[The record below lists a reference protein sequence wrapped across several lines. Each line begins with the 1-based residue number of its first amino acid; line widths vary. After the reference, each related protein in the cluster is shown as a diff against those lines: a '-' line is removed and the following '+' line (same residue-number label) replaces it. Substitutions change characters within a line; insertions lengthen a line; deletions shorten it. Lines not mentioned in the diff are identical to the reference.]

1 MDTNM
6 NEQETRVHEIITG
19 GLTTIMDNIME
30 WFDLEKSDV
39 TEEDMIGMALAMTD
53 LDTVMHTI
61 INRKQK

>member
-1 MDTNM
+1 M